1 MLMVRVTGKR
11 INKKFLALA
20 SAPAAHIYTIMK
32 ILSSLRAML
41 DWVVARSD
49 ATFSWVAQRLDTLFG
64 EVTTVVDSLIR
75 VGTRVVVFILF
86 LQILD
91 LDLVSAVKNFLEK

>member
-1 MLMVRVTGKR
+1 
-11 INKKFLALA
+11 
-20 SAPAAHIYTIMK
+20 MK

-86 LQILD
+86 LPILD
-91 LDLVSAVKNFLEK
+91 LDLVSAVKIFLEK

>member
-1 MLMVRVTGKR
+1 
-11 INKKFLALA
+11 
-20 SAPAAHIYTIMK
+20 
-32 ILSSLRAML
+32 ML
-41 DWVVARSD
+41 DWSVARFD

-64 EVTTVVDSLIR
+64 EITTVVDSLIR
-75 VGTRVVVFILF
+75 VGTRVVVFLLF